1 MTYTCLLI
9 LVIILQLKRSFFLN
23 IMQTRMRN
31 GRRRNT
37 YTHLLQHTYYY
48 TQSWSKNSSRRTLKG
63 WRSLKGLM
71 RNTSKKSNHG
81 NKTQCLNR
89 IFSPCT
95 NICLTGMVFLR
106 PILKRSIKIR
116 KKATTWIRNG
126 TTDFKEPNCCDK
138 VIS

>member
-9 LVIILQLKRSFFLN
+9 LVIILQLKRSFFLT

-31 GRRRNT
+31 GRRRNS
-37 YTHLLQHTYYY
+37 YTHLLLY
-48 TQSWSKNSSRRTLKG
+48 TIMEQKQQQRTLKG

-81 NKTQCLNR
+81 NKTQSLNR

-106 PILKRSIKIR
+106 TILKRSIKFR